1 MILASRRNRNYPTNI
16 HAPATQCISIDLQ
29 LDRGTVLDR
38 QMNMSYWVA
47 NRSHLVDANFNN
59 VNALRGEV
67 SVEKG
72 FASFTIM
79 SPSHRIVGRFFIKL
93 HIFIYIIKVFNL
105 TYIYIYVCVCVCVCV
120 CIMNLL
126 IFNFSLGHSRDME
139 DDPFVRSTRYR

>member
-1 MILASRRNRNYPTNI
+1 MVCRYYGVFLLCMIEKKDDS
-16 HAPATQCISIDLQ
+16 CIQEKSQLSNQRISTDLQ
-29 LDRGTVLDR
+29 LNRGTVLDR

-93 HIFIYIIKVFNL
+93 HFFIYIIKVFNL
-105 TYIYIYVCVCVCVCV
+105 TCVCVCVCV
-120 CIMNLL
+120 
-126 IFNFSLGHSRDME
+126 
-139 DDPFVRSTRYR
+139 Y

>member
-1 MILASRRNRNYPTNI
+1 MESSYHAQLRGRMILASRRNRNYPTNI

-29 LDRGTVLDR
+29 LDRGTMLDR

-47 NRSHLVDANFNN
+47 NRSHLVDTNFKN

-79 SPSHRIVGRFFIKL
+79 SPSHHIVGRFFIKL
-93 HIFIYIIKVFNL
+93 HFFIYIIKVFNL
-105 TYIYIYVCVCVCVCV
+105 TYMCVCVCVCV
-120 CIMNLL
+120 ITL
-126 IFNFSLGHSRDME
+126 
-139 DDPFVRSTRYR
+139 